1 MDRADG
7 NLTAT
12 AKLVQYTEITPENI
26 DSFHLHG
33 SPADYPITAV
43 IALPEDDKSAALL
56 RGRYI
61 AAGDQGAAQQILVP
75 ATSSRVCSRTSS
87 ASRAC
92 STPSSWWSAARPCSR

>member
-33 SPADYPITAV
+33 SPEDYPITAV
-43 IALPEDDKSAALL
+43 IALPDDDKSAALL

-61 AAGDQGAAQQILVP
+61 AAATRAQRSRSWSRRR
-75 ATSSRVCSRTSS
+75 SSRACSRTSS
-87 ASRAC
+87 ASKEC
-92 STPSSWWSAARPCSR
+92 LTPSSWWWAARPCSR